1 MADEQTTILPKGRYW
16 IDVSKDPKQL
26 GTFEGFLSA
35 FKDSIHVDST
45 EEDDDFAWYLFTTA
59 KDLVWPEGIGRPTIA
74 GPNIHSRSDTVQR
87 GDPEKDFTDTLPT
100 TTDIG
105 KAVGSAVQT
114 ATIVVVIA
122 IGAAVFLAARRK

>member
-1 MADEQTTILPKGRYW
+1 MNHILPKGRYW
-16 IDVSKDPKQL
+16 IDISKEPKEL

-45 EEDDDFAWYLFTTA
+45 EEDDAFAWYLFTTA

-87 GDPEKDFTDTLPT
+87 GDPEKDFIDTLPT
-100 TTDIG
+100 AGDIG
-105 KAVGSAVQT
+105 KAASKAASTFLQT
-114 ATIVVVIA
+114 AAVVGGIA
-122 IGAAVFLAARRK
+122 IGVAVFLATRRK